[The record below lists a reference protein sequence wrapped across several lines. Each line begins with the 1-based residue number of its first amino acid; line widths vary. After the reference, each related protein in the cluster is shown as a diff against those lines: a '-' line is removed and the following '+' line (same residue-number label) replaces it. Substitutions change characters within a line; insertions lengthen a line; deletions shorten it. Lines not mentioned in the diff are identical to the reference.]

1 VEVPIMRVSSRL
13 LLLPAL
19 ALLAACTSREAR
31 VATSSAS
38 SAPPA
43 PSSPVLTGALGAP
56 IAPLPPAAGANGGR
70 QFSGTTSPA
79 PVAMPGAPTRMSAN
93 EITAALSNNTAEG
106 VTTEGLPYEI
116 YFSGDGHERFRQAN
130 FADNGTWRVLP
141 DGRLCTSLARVSDDT
156 QQCYVMYKK
165 GETITFESP
174 EGVTVGNM
182 TVVPGNPKRL

>member
-1 VEVPIMRVSSRL
+1 MRVSSKL

-19 ALLAACTSREAR
+19 ALLAACASREPQ
-31 VATSSAS
+31 VKTPTAS

-56 IAPLPPAAGANGGR
+56 ITPMPPAAGANGDT
-70 QFSGTTSPA
+70 QFAGSTSPA

-106 VTTEGLPYEI
+106 VTSEGHPYQI
-116 YFSGDGHERFRQAN
+116 YFSGDGQERFRQAN
-130 FADNGTWRVLP
+130 FADKGTWRVLP
-141 DGRLCTSLARVSDDT
+141 DGRLCTSLARVNDDT

-165 GETITFESP
+165 GQTITFDSP
-174 EGVTVGNM
+174 EGVTVGNVTM
-182 TVVPGNPKRL
+182 VPGNPKRL